1 MIEKALIIIVFMYAT
16 SFSLLGGQYI
26 MSVYDI
32 ELVNVD
38 GTPFESALLDI
49 IDTDRINQVTENLNT
64 INGTEAESNPIEV
77 AAGLVVDL
85 IAIMTGAYIFNVLWL
100 AGIPDIFV
108 NGVIVLYA
116 FMLFRAL
123 IGYLRGI

>member
-1 MIEKALIIIVFMYAT
+1 MIEKALIIIIFMYAT

-38 GTPFESALLDI
+38 GTPYESALLDI
-49 IDTDRINQVTENLNT
+49 INTDEINSVTDNLNT

-85 IAIMTGAYIFNVLWL
+85 IGIMTGAYIFNVLWL

>member
-1 MIEKALIIIVFMYAT
+1 
-16 SFSLLGGQYI
+16 

-32 ELVNVD
+32 TLVNVD
-38 GTPFESALLDI
+38 GTPYESALLDI
-49 IDTDRINQVTENLNT
+49 IDTDEINSVTNNLNT
-64 INGTEAESNPIEV
+64 INGTQAETNPIEV

-85 IAIMTGAYIFNVLWL
+85 IGILTGAYIFNVLWL

>member
-1 MIEKALIIIVFMYAT
+1 MIEKALIIIIFMYAT

-26 MSVYDI
+26 MAVYDI

-38 GTPFESALLDI
+38 GTPYESALLDI
-49 IDTDRINQVTENLNT
+49 INTDEINSVTDNLNT

-85 IAIMTGAYIFNVLWL
+85 IGIMTGAYIFNVLWL

-116 FMLFRAL
+116 FMLFRAF

>member
-1 MIEKALIIIVFMYAT
+1 MIEKALIVIIFMYSV

-26 MSVYDI
+26 MAVYDI

-38 GTPFESALLDI
+38 GTPYESALLDI
-49 IDTDRINQVTENLNT
+49 IDTDEINSVTDNLNT

-85 IAIMTGAYIFNVLWL
+85 IGIMTGAYIFNVLWL

>member
-1 MIEKALIIIVFMYAT
+1 MIEKALIIIIFMYAT

-49 IDTDRINQVTENLNT
+49 IDTDEINSVTDNLNT
-64 INGTEAESNPIEV
+64 INGTEAETNPIEV

-85 IAIMTGAYIFNVLWL
+85 IGIMTGAYIFNVLWL
-100 AGIPDIFV
+100 AGIPDIFI